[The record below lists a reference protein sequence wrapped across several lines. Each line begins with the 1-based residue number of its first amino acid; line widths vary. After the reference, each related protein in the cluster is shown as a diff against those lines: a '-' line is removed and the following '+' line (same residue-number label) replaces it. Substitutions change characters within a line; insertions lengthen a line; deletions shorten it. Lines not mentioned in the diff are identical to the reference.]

1 MTQLRL
7 VEGGGGDPNAVEVEA
22 ETIRTR
28 KVKPEVVPGPES
40 EAEPGPGPGPERSH
54 GPSKP
59 PRPPGAVPLELAQ
72 LLRRGE
78 AIVWWGAKDQISWR
92 PVLWTLL
99 AGLLLLAAATVFAPA
114 MWSRP
119 LDEAWPPVAATLAP
133 AALVTVREYLSLR
146 MIGVTDTSV
155 IALPRFGSADRI
167 AFRNVDVV
175 RTDLLTGGVLL
186 EGAAHKVR
194 IPPGLMEDTRAAI
207 ASQTRNA
214 IRSGDGP
221 DDRLGWLPLA

>member
-1 MTQLRL
+1 MTRLRL
-7 VEGGGGDPNAVEVEA
+7 VEGSSGGDPNAVEVEA

-28 KVKPEVVPGPES
+28 KVPPGPAPDPAPDPAGKPRTEHR
-40 EAEPGPGPGPERSH
+40 GPAR
-54 GPSKP
+54 P

-78 AIVWWGAKDQISWR
+78 AIVWWGEKDRISWR

-99 AGLLLLAAATVFAPA
+99 AAALLLAGATAFAPE
-114 MWSRP
+114 MWARP
-119 LDEAWPPVAATLAP
+119 LEESWPPIAAVLAP
-133 AALVTVREYLSLR
+133 AALMAVREYLSLR

-155 IALPRFGSADRI
+155 ISLPRFGSPDRI

-175 RTDLLTGGVLL
+175 KTDLLTGGVLL

-194 IPPGLMEDTRAAI
+194 IPPSLMEDTRAAI

-214 IRSGDGP
+214 IRSDDGP
-221 DDRLGWLPLA
+221 DDQLGWLP